1 VPDGASREWDD
12 DAAFAVVTYNARDC
26 SLLSVQNVYSS
37 MMRRAALLCCLLPVP
52 LVAQTQPAP
61 SLAPPPVAKSSM
73 TVTVPVLMHDK
84 KGAPMAD
91 PGKDG
96 LTLAEDGAAQNIL
109 TLAPA
114 AGQPLTFGLLVD
126 TSRGQRGATPEVKA
140 AGEQFIQ
147 AMMNSARA
155 QGFVVHFDREVE
167 LLQDLTADKDKVL
180 HGASLL
186 DSPEPNTGSGSN
198 PGAQSLLYDSI
209 YLATNEITGKQNGRK
224 VLVLFSNGIDQGSK
238 ESLRTAIDTAQ
249 KTGTIIYAVYVK
261 GEIDKAQKKIDQ
273 QRDPNRRDPMDPND
287 YPGGY
292 PGGGYP
298 GGYPGGGYPGQYPG
312 GYPGGYP
319 GQYPGGYPGGGYPSG
334 GSRRPQ
340 QSVKGDGK
348 RVLADIATPTGG
360 RVFELSKK
368 ETAAAIFAMIQDDLA
383 HQAMLTFHP
392 DKTGA
397 RPGFHSLKVESKQ
410 KDTSV
415 DAPDGFYVTEPD

>member
-1 VPDGASREWDD
+1 
-12 DAAFAVVTYNARDC
+12 
-26 SLLSVQNVYSS
+26 
-37 MMRRAALLCCLLPVP
+37 M
-52 LVAQTQPAP
+52 
-61 SLAPPPVAKSSM
+61 
-73 TVTVPVLMHDK
+73 TVPVLMHDK
-84 KGAPMAD
+84 KGAPVAN
-91 PGKDG
+91 PGKDAV
-96 LTLAEDGAAQNIL
+96 TLAEDGAAQSIL

-114 AGQPLTFGLLVD
+114 AGQPLTFGLLMD
-126 TSRGQRGATPEVKA
+126 TSRGQRGATPEEKA
-140 AGEQFIQ
+140 ASEQFIQ
-147 AMMNSARA
+147 AMMNSAKA

-167 LLQDLTADKDKVL
+167 LLQDLTPDKDKML

-186 DSPEPNTGSGSN
+186 DSPEPNTGGDASN

-261 GEIDKAQKKIDQ
+261 GEIDKAQKKMDQ
-273 QRDPNRRDPMDPND
+273 ERDPNRRDPMDPN
-287 YPGGY
+287 GY

-298 GGYPGGGYPGQYPG
+298 GGYPGGGYPGRYPG

-319 GQYPGGYPGGGYPSG
+319 GQYPGGGYPSG

-368 ETAAAIFAMIQDDLA
+368 ENAAAIFAMIQDDLA
-383 HQAMLTFHP
+383 HQAVLTFNP

-415 DAPDGFYVTEPD
+415 DAPDGFYVKEPD

>member
-1 VPDGASREWDD
+1 
-12 DAAFAVVTYNARDC
+12 
-26 SLLSVQNVYSS
+26 
-37 MMRRAALLCCLLPVP
+37 
-52 LVAQTQPAP
+52 
-61 SLAPPPVAKSSM
+61 
-73 TVTVPVLMHDK
+73 VTVPVLMHDK
-84 KGAPMAD
+84 KGAPVAN
-91 PGKDG
+91 PGKDA
-96 LTLAEDGAAQNIL
+96 LTLAEDGASQNIL

-126 TSRGQRGATPEVKA
+126 TSRGQRGATPEEKA
-140 AGEQFIQ
+140 ASEQFIQ
-147 AMMNSARA
+147 AMMNSAKA

-167 LLQDLTADKDKVL
+167 LLQDLTPDKDKVL

-186 DSPEPNTGSGSN
+186 DSPEPNAATSGSN
-198 PGAQSLLYDSI
+198 PGAQSLLYDAI
-209 YLATNEITGKQNGRK
+209 YLATSEVTGKQNGRK
-224 VLVLFSNGIDQGSK
+224 VLVLFSSGIDEGSK
-238 ESLRTAIDTAQ
+238 ESLRSAIDTAQ
-249 KTGTIIYAVYVK
+249 KTGTIVYAVYVK
-261 GEIDKAQKKIDQ
+261 GEIDKAQKKMDQ
-273 QRDPNRRDPMDPND
+273 ERDPNRRDPMDPNA
-287 YPGGY
+287 GGY

-298 GGYPGGGYPGQYPG
+298 GGGYPGGGYPGGGYPGQYPG

-319 GQYPGGYPGGGYPSG
+319 GRYPGGGYPSG

-368 ETAAAIFAMIQDDLA
+368 ENAAAIFAMIQDDLA
-383 HQAMLTFHP
+383 HQAVLTFNP

-415 DAPDGFYVTEPD
+415 DAPDGFYVKEPD